1 MTEPNNAFQIE
12 GPVIGQCASFT
23 PIVAL
28 TQPLPVGF
36 QTTITWANEPIRVQ
50 LGQDNAYVAL
60 VDLNRAFCST
70 SAVRVSY
77 NGGSMK
83 SMNLGLVMF
92 ILLITIAI
100 MKS

>member
-1 MTEPNNAFQIE
+1 MTVPNNAFQIS
-12 GPVIGQCASFT
+12 GPVIGQCAGFT
-23 PIVAL
+23 PIVSL
-28 TQPLPVGF
+28 TQALPVGF
-36 QTTITWANEPIRVQ
+36 QTTITWSGEPIRVQ
-50 LGQDNAYVAL
+50 MGLDNAYVAL

-83 SMNLGLVMF
+83 NMNLGLVMF
-92 ILLITIAI
+92 ILLITIGI